1 MTAAAE
7 LSKQDLERV
16 RECEQAIGYVF
27 KGPTLLLHALTHASS
42 QNADLPSNERL
53 EFLGDSVLG
62 LAVSEFLFN
71 FLEDGDEGD
80 LTQIKSVVVST
91 VTLAGESRRLGL
103 DRSYCV
109 GKGMGK
115 RHEMPPSLLANVFEA
130 VVAAI
135 YLDGGL
141 EEARRFVV
149 RNLYHQILAVCDDR
163 HTKNYKSLL
172 QQLAQKERGITPSYR
187 VLRQTGP
194 DHRKSFEIAA
204 VIGRAQYPA
213 GSGKS
218 KKDAEQQAA
227 RRALKS
233 LERELAGAA
242 RDGAERADG
251 SAAND

>member
-91 VTLAGESRRLGL
+91 VTLAGRSARRSRR
-103 DRSYCV
+103 R
-109 GKGMGK
+109 
-115 RHEMPPSLLANVFEA
+115 
-130 VVAAI
+130 
-135 YLDGGL
+135 
-141 EEARRFVV
+141 
-149 RNLYHQILAVCDDR
+149 LAV
-163 HTKNYKSLL
+163 TTTSW
-172 QQLAQKERGITPSYR
+172 RGSGACA
-187 VLRQTGP
+187 VDG
-194 DHRKSFEIAA
+194 DAA
-204 VIGRAQYPA
+204 ATRDGLGRATA
-213 GSGKS
+213 T
-218 KKDAEQQAA
+218 DAAA
-227 RRALKS
+227 TKRTTMLDMTCSLRRY
-233 LERELAGAA
+233 
-242 RDGAERADG
+242 
-251 SAAND
+251 

>member
-130 VVAAI
+130 LVGAVH
-135 YLDGGL
+135 LDGGL
-141 EEARRFVV
+141 DAARAFVV
-149 RNLYHQILAVCDDR
+149 GTFGGEIRRTQATARDAKTRLQEWAHARLHETPTYRTLHDSKIDQDSERFEVEVWIASEAWAR
-163 HTKNYKSLL
+163 GRGRTK
-172 QQLAQKERGITPSYR
+172 
-187 VLRQTGP
+187 RQ
-194 DHRKSFEIAA
+194 
-204 VIGRAQYPA
+204 
-213 GSGKS
+213 
-218 KKDAEQQAA
+218 AEQAAAAQALL
-227 RRALKS
+227 RA
-233 LERELAGAA
+233 EETT
-242 RDGAERADG
+242 
-251 SAAND
+251 

>member
-1 MTAAAE
+1 MTNE
-7 LSKQDLERV
+7 STQHVLRV
-16 RECEQAIGYVF
+16 SRREILRRGTAVASALAWPWIVPSSVF
-27 KGPTLLLHALTHASS
+27 GARA
-42 QNADLPSNERL
+42 PSNRI
-53 EFLGDSVLG
+53 
-62 LAVSEFLFN
+62 
-71 FLEDGDEGD
+71 
-80 LTQIKSVVVST
+80 Q
-91 VTLAGESRRLGL
+91 
-103 DRSYCV
+103 
-109 GKGMGK
+109 
-115 RHEMPPSLLANVFEA
+115 
-130 VVAAI
+130 VACI
-135 YLDGGL
+135 GTGNQGTGIL
-141 EEARRFVV
+141 RRFINNDDV
-149 RNLYHQILAVCDDR
+149 QILAVCDDR

-227 RRALKS
+227 RRALKA

-242 RDGAERADG
+242 REGAERADG